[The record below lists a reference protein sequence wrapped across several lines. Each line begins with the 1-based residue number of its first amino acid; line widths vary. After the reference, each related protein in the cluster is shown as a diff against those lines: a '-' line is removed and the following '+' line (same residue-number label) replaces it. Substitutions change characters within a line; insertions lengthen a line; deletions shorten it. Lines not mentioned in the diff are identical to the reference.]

1 MSGRKIRDSQT
12 EKICYT
18 ESIQATPAR
27 CTNEKKASI
36 MKQNLQDLTSGS
48 LAKKILLFS
57 LPLIASNLLQ
67 VLFNMADIAVVGQ
80 FAGSGALGSV
90 GSTTTLVAMFT
101 GFLIGVSGGINVL
114 VALHYGAKDKEGLS
128 QTIHS
133 ALIVSLII
141 GLVLMLIGMGF
152 SQSILQLLNT
162 KEELID
168 GAVLYMQI
176 YCLGMPAMAIYNFG
190 NAVFSAVG
198 DTKRP
203 LFYLSLAGI
212 LNLVLNLFLVI
223 VCNLDVAGVAIAS
236 AASQYVAGGLILIAL
251 FRSKEDYA
259 LRMSKMRLTKSKALS
274 IIRIGI
280 PAGMQNAIFQ
290 IANLFIQAGVN
301 SFSATMVSGNSAA
314 ANADAL
320 VYDVMAAFYT
330 ACGSFMGQNYG
341 AGKKDRVLKSYF
353 ISLAYS
359 FGIGLAMGLTLV
371 GFGSTFLGLF
381 TREPAVIEAGMHR
394 LTIMGF
400 SYCVSAFMDCTIAA
414 NRALGKS
421 LMPTIIVIMG
431 SCVFRIIWVNTTFA
445 HFHTIPS
452 LYLLYVFSWTITAV
466 AEIAYFVSVC
476 REKLR
481 N

>member
-1 MSGRKIRDSQT
+1 
-12 EKICYT
+12 
-18 ESIQATPAR
+18 
-27 CTNEKKASI
+27 
-36 MKQNLQDLTSGS
+36 MKQNLQDLTEGS
-48 LAKKILLFS
+48 LVKKILLFS

-80 FAGSGALGSV
+80 FAGAGALGSV
-90 GSTTTLVAMFT
+90 GSTATLVAMFT

-114 VALHYGAKDKEGLS
+114 VALHYGAKDKVGLS

-133 ALIVSLII
+133 ALIVSVLV
-141 GLVLMLIGMGF
+141 GLTLMAVGLGF
-152 SQSILQLLNT
+152 SEGILRLLNT
-162 KEELID
+162 KSELID
-168 GAVLYMQI
+168 GAVLYMRL
-176 YCLGMPAMAIYNFG
+176 YCLGMPAMAVYNFG
-190 NAVFSAVG
+190 NAVYSAVG

-212 LNLVLNLFLVI
+212 LNLGLNLFLVI

-236 AASQYVAGGLILIAL
+236 AASQYVAGGLILVAL
-251 FRSKEDYA
+251 FRSKEEYA
-259 LRMSKMRLTKSKALS
+259 LRMSEMRLTKSKALS
-274 IIRIGI
+274 IVRIGL

-301 SFSATMVSGNSAA
+301 SFSATMVSGNAAA

-353 ISLAYS
+353 VSLAYS
-359 FGIGLAMGLTLV
+359 FGIGLIMGLTLV
-371 GFGSTFLGLF
+371 GFGTTFLSLF
-381 TREPAVIEAGMHR
+381 TREPAVIEAGMNR
-394 LTIMGF
+394 LTIMGL

-414 NRALGKS
+414 TRALGKS
-421 LMPTIIVIMG
+421 LAPTVIVIMG
-431 SCVFRIIWVNTTFA
+431 SCVFRIIWVNTIFA

-452 LYLLYVFSWTITAV
+452 LYLLYVFSWTITAI
-466 AEIAYFVSVC
+466 AEIIYFVSVY
-476 REKLR
+476 RKTNSLQTA
-481 N
+481 

>member
-1 MSGRKIRDSQT
+1 
-12 EKICYT
+12 
-18 ESIQATPAR
+18 
-27 CTNEKKASI
+27 
-36 MKQNLQDLTSGS
+36 MKQNLQDLTEGS
-48 LAKKILLFS
+48 LVKKILLFS

-101 GFLIGVSGGINVL
+101 GFLIGVSSGINVL
-114 VALHYGAKDKEGLS
+114 VALHYGAKDKNGLI
-128 QTIHS
+128 QTVHS
-133 ALIVSLII
+133 ALIVSVIA
-141 GLVLMLIGMGF
+141 GLLLMAVGMGF
-152 SQSILQLLNT
+152 SETILKTLNT
-162 KEELID
+162 KEELLD

-176 YCLGMPAMAIYNFG
+176 YCLGMPAMAVYNFG

-203 LFYLSLAGI
+203 LFYLSLAG
-212 LNLVLNLFLVI
+212 VLNLGLNLILVI
-223 VCNLDVAGVAIAS
+223 VFHLDVAGVAIAS
-236 AASQYVAGGLILIAL
+236 AASQYVAGGLILAAL
-251 FRSKEDYA
+251 FKSREDYG
-259 LRMSKMRLTKSKALS
+259 LRRVDMKLTRSKALS
-274 IIRIGI
+274 IVKIGL

-301 SFSATMVSGNSAA
+301 SFSATMVAGNAAA

-359 FGIGLAMGLTLV
+359 FGIALLMGAALV
-371 GFGSTFLGLF
+371 GFGEAFLSLF
-381 TREPAVIEAGMHR
+381 TREPEVVAAGMYR
-394 LTIMGF
+394 LTIMGL

-421 LMPTIIVIMG
+421 LVPTVIVIMG
-431 SCVFRIIWVNTTFA
+431 SCVFRIIWVNTIFA

-466 AEIAYFVSVC
+466 AEILYFVSIYRTTVK
-476 REKLR
+476 RA
-481 N
+481 

>member
-1 MSGRKIRDSQT
+1 MRQD
-12 EKICYT
+12 
-18 ESIQATPAR
+18 
-27 CTNEKKASI
+27 
-36 MKQNLQDLTSGS
+36 LQDLTEGS
-48 LAKKILLFS
+48 LIKKILLFS
-57 LPLIASNLLQ
+57 IPLIVSNLLQ

-114 VALHYGAKDKEGLS
+114 VALHYGAKDKVGLG

-133 ALIVSLII
+133 AVIVSVITGLI
-141 GLVLMLIGMGF
+141 LMLVGVGF
-152 SQSILQLLNT
+152 SEGILRLLNT

-168 GAVLYMQI
+168 GAVLYMRL
-176 YCLGMPAMAIYNFG
+176 YCLGMPAMAVYNFG

-203 LFYLSLAGI
+203 LFYLSLAGV
-212 LNLVLNLFLVI
+212 LNLGLNLFLVI

-236 AASQYVAGGLILIAL
+236 AVSQYLAGALILAAL
-251 FRSKEDYA
+251 FRSREDYA
-259 LRMSKMRLTKSKALS
+259 LRLSEMKLNRKKALS
-274 IIRIGI
+274 IIRIGL

-301 SFSATMVSGNSAA
+301 SFSATMVSGNAAA

-341 AGKKDRVLKSYF
+341 AGKKERVLKSYF
-353 ISLAYS
+353 VSLAYS
-359 FGIGLAMGLTLV
+359 FGIGLVMGVTLV
-371 GFGSTFLGLF
+371 CFGTAFLSLF
-381 TREPAVIEAGMHR
+381 TREPAVIEAGMNR
-394 LTIMGF
+394 LTIMGL

-414 NRALGKS
+414 TRALGKS
-421 LMPTIIVIMG
+421 LVPTVIVIMG
-431 SCVFRIIWVNTTFA
+431 SCVFRIIWVNTIFA

-452 LYLLYVFSWTITAV
+452 LYLLYVFSWSITALAEIIYFARV
-466 AEIAYFVSVC
+466 YRERAAEIAMG
-476 REKLR
+476 
-481 N
+481 

>member
-1 MSGRKIRDSQT
+1 
-12 EKICYT
+12 
-18 ESIQATPAR
+18 
-27 CTNEKKASI
+27 

-359 FGIGLAMGLTLV
+359 FGIGLALGLTLV

-431 SCVFRIIWVNTTFA
+431 SCVFRIIWVNTIFA

>member
-1 MSGRKIRDSQT
+1 
-12 EKICYT
+12 
-18 ESIQATPAR
+18 
-27 CTNEKKASI
+27 

-359 FGIGLAMGLTLV
+359 FGIGLALGLTLV

-421 LMPTIIVIMG
+421 LMPTVIVIMG
-431 SCVFRIIWVNTTFA
+431 SCVFRIIWVNTIFA